1 MSSARLRRAVHF
13 VPGGNE
19 RMLAK
24 SLGLEADTL
33 ILDLEDAVTPDRKE
47 EVRREVAGWLKAT
60 DFGSKER
67 AVRVNDLM
75 TPWGREDYEV
85 TMEHPPDAY
94 VVPKVSGVDD
104 VLRVDRLVA
113 QLELAH
119 GHDLGGIA
127 LILIATETAGGALNL
142 AHLTATTRVSA
153 LTWGAEDLSVSI
165 GASRRRDERGEYLDV
180 FRYCRAMTLLA
191 ARAGGAQPI
200 DSVFTDIGDLD
211 GLRRDCQRAAWMGF
225 EGKMTIHPNQ
235 IPIVNEVFTPSKE
248 EIASAAALVAAF
260 AENQAQGRMAFRHE
274 GQMVDAPHL
283 HRAERV
289 LDRARQAGA
298 VK

>member
-13 VPGGNE
+13 VPGGND

-33 ILDLEDAVTPDRKE
+33 ILDLEDAVTPERKE
-47 EVRREVAGWLKAT
+47 DVRREVAGWLKAT
-60 DFGSKER
+60 DFGGRER

-75 TPWGREDYEV
+75 TPWGREDVEA

-180 FRYCRAMTLLA
+180 FRYCRSMTLLA
-191 ARAGGAQPI
+191 ARAGGAQP
-200 DSVFTDIGDLD
+200 DRQRVRRHRRPGRAAPGLPAGGLD
-211 GLRRDCQRAAWMGF
+211 GLRGQDDDPPEPDSDRQRGV
-225 EGKMTIHPNQ
+225 H
-235 IPIVNEVFTPSKE
+235 
-248 EIASAAALVAAF
+248 
-260 AENQAQGRMAFRHE
+260 AERGGDRFRGRPGRRVRRTRAQGRMAFRHE

-298 VK
+298 IT